1 MLTVF
6 DVAKFILKENER
18 SHGERSMTTWK
29 LQKLVYYT
37 QAWST
42 VWDDAP
48 LFPERIEAWANGPVC
63 RDLYDVHKGKFTIT
77 VDDLP
82 SSKNKLNDRQKKTVM
97 AVLIHYGGKTAHYLS
112 ELSHREMPWKEAR
125 KGLSPGERGN
135 REIPLDSMAE
145 YYGGL
150 YKN

>member
-1 MLTVF
+1 MPSVF
-6 DVAKFILKENER
+6 DVARFILREFER
-18 SHGERSMTTWK
+18 TSGERSMTTWK
-29 LQKLVYYT
+29 LQKLVYYS

-77 VDDLP
+77 VDDIP
-82 SSKNKLNDRQKKTVM
+82 TSKGKLTDRQKDTVK
-97 AVLIHYGGKTAHYLS
+97 AVLRHYGKKTAHYLS
-112 ELSHREMPWKEAR
+112 ELSHREMPWKAAR
-125 KGLSPGERGN
+125 EGLSPGERGN

-150 YKN
+150 CKH

>member
-1 MLTVF
+1 
-6 DVAKFILKENER
+6 
-18 SHGERSMTTWK
+18 
-29 LQKLVYYT
+29 
-37 QAWST
+37 
-42 VWDDAP
+42 
-48 LFPERIEAWANGPVC
+48 
-63 RDLYDVHKGKFTIT
+63 
-77 VDDLP
+77 
-82 SSKNKLNDRQKKTVM
+82 M